1 MQPLTQKDLW
11 PNPIYEKVRDDFRKT
26 VIAAKQHR
34 RVSVGPFITLVFENR
49 LTVNFQVQEIL
60 RIEKISAPA
69 QVAEELEGFN
79 TMLPGP
85 GELSATLLIELTG
98 TDEAVK
104 AQLHKLY
111 GLSQHI
117 WLEVGK
123 WRIAGEVEP
132 GREEESRGAAA
143 VQYLRFKVRDA
154 AALAQGPAFLA
165 VDHPQ
170 YNYKVELPEEV
181 RQSLSQDLQ

>member
-1 MQPLTQKDLW
+1 VKQLTASDLW
-11 PNPIYEKVRDDFRKT
+11 PLPVYEGVRPQFRAE
-26 VIAAKQHR
+26 VIEAKKHR
-34 RVSVGPFITLVFENR
+34 RVSVGPFMTFIFENR
-49 LTVNFQVQEIL
+49 LTVKFQVQEIL
-60 RIEKISAPA
+60 RIEKIKDPA

-85 GELSATLLIELTG
+85 GELSATLLVELTG
-98 TDEAVK
+98 PDEAVK
-104 AQLHKLY
+104 AQLQKLY
-111 GLSQHI
+111 GLSKHI

-132 GREEESRGAAA
+132 GREEEARGAAA

-170 YNYKVELPEEV
+170 YNHRVELPDQV
-181 RQSLSQDLQ
+181 RHSLSQDLQ